1 MGFLGFLSQHFNIF
15 FPFLQSTWGGENGKG
30 ARLLRRV
37 RAEQPVSRE
46 TSRDGRRRR
55 DGRPFRR
62 CSPHRLKEFAVI
74 KKLLFVLAG
83 LSVVLLTAC
92 NTIEGMGKDIQKA
105 GESIEGAAK
114 KK

>member
-1 MGFLGFLSQHFNIF
+1 
-15 FPFLQSTWGGENGKG
+15 
-30 ARLLRRV
+30 
-37 RAEQPVSRE
+37 
-46 TSRDGRRRR
+46 
-55 DGRPFRR
+55 
-62 CSPHRLKEFAVI
+62 VI

>member
-1 MGFLGFLSQHFNIF
+1 M
-15 FPFLQSTWGGENGKG
+15 
-30 ARLLRRV
+30 
-37 RAEQPVSRE
+37 
-46 TSRDGRRRR
+46 
-55 DGRPFRR
+55 
-62 CSPHRLKEFAVI
+62 I

>member
-1 MGFLGFLSQHFNIF
+1 M
-15 FPFLQSTWGGENGKG
+15 
-30 ARLLRRV
+30 
-37 RAEQPVSRE
+37 
-46 TSRDGRRRR
+46 
-55 DGRPFRR
+55 
-62 CSPHRLKEFAVI
+62 